1 MVIKVLF
8 GFFSLGQSYGHLYQP
23 YAFGSAGGGGQGVGG
38 AGGGMLWLN
47 VTNMIEIDGELR
59 SDGQDAV
66 GDGGGG
72 GSGGS
77 IWMYCR
83 VFRGQGKGKS
93 TIFYSYKK
101 HLYFENH

>member
-1 MVIKVLF
+1 M
-8 GFFSLGQSYGHLYQP
+8 
-23 YAFGSAGGGGQGVGG
+23 GG

-83 VFRGQGKGKS
+83 VFRGQGKGISNTVNSLLYARIQPFCIKS
-93 TIFYSYKK
+93 
-101 HLYFENH
+101 

>member
-1 MVIKVLF
+1 M
-8 GFFSLGQSYGHLYQP
+8 
-23 YAFGSAGGGGQGVGG
+23 GG

-83 VFRGQGKGKS
+83 VFRGQGKGLS

-101 HLYFENH
+101 HTYFKYH

>member
-1 MVIKVLF
+1 MF
-8 GFFSLGQSYGHLYQP
+8 FWFFFSLGQSYGHLYQP

-83 VFRGQGKGKS
+83 VFRGQGKGLS

-101 HLYFENH
+101 HHYFEDH